1 MVTDQR
7 KEGRDVGW
15 GGAEDVRAVFIA
27 NITRSIANQ
36 GGGAKKSD

>member
-1 MVTDQR
+1 M
-7 KEGRDVGW
+7 W
-15 GGAEDVRAVFIA
+15 GGVGQDVRAVFIA